1 MEDFS
6 QFNRKTGDFMSAFK
20 HYFDLVREN
29 FEAGS
34 FENAKNSMISAI
46 KSHGKQNFYELLDI
60 LEILVK
66 IEENEGVF
74 WSRNAENFSQYILDG
89 VRENKDYDYSYYD
102 SRIEILRAYALIKQ
116 PKFNVKPLDKKLIDE
131 ITKIVNGLMFAV
143 EYFRGMERHFEAMMA
158 QIYFCV
164 LNYRL
169 EALGGIRHESSVV
182 NFAVLISDMVKYIN
196 DLSDEIEINESAR
209 EFWEDEFNQD
219 PFFETEDEIQ
229 VLATEDLD
237 RAMREVQRQALFVR
251 VNYLV
256 ILAKV
261 GFWNLAEVTATEIL
275 KNFSFEEEFAEF
287 EKFIELTASGE
298 NGFKEAQKEPVFAK
312 FPFV

>member
-1 MEDFS
+1 
-6 QFNRKTGDFMSAFK
+6 MSTFK
-20 HYFDLVREN
+20 HFFDLTREN
-29 FEAGS
+29 FQAEK

-46 KSHGKQNFYELLDI
+46 KSHGSENFYELLDL

-66 IEENEGVF
+66 IEEREGVF
-74 WSRNAENFSQYILDG
+74 WSGNAESFSQYMLDG

-116 PKFNVKPLDKKLIDE
+116 PKFNVETLDKKLIDE
-131 ITKIVNGLMFAV
+131 IAKIVNGLMFAV

-169 EALGGIRHESSVV
+169 EELDGVKHESSVV
-182 NFAVLISDMVKYIN
+182 NFAVLINDMAKYIN
-196 DLSDEIEINESAR
+196 DLSDEIETIESVQ
-209 EFWEDEFNQD
+209 EFWDEEFEQG
-219 PFFETEDEIQ
+219 PFFGTEDEIQ
-229 VLATEDLD
+229 VLAFEDFE
-237 RAMREVQRQALFVR
+237 RVMCEMQRQAFFVR

-275 KNFSFEEEFAEF
+275 KNFSFEGEFSEF
-287 EKFIELTASGE
+287 EKFIELVALGE
-298 NGFKEAQKEPVFAK
+298 NGFKEAQKEPIFAK

>member
-1 MEDFS
+1 
-6 QFNRKTGDFMSAFK
+6 MSTFK
-20 HYFDLVREN
+20 HFFDLTREN
-29 FEAGS
+29 FQAEK

-46 KSHGKQNFYELLDI
+46 KSHGSENFYELLDL

-66 IEENEGVF
+66 IEEREGVF
-74 WSRNAENFSQYILDG
+74 WSGNAESFSQYILDG

-116 PKFNVKPLDKKLIDE
+116 PKFNVETLDKKLIDE
-131 ITKIVNGLMFAV
+131 IAKIVNGLMFAV

-169 EALGGIRHESSVV
+169 EELDGVKHESSVV
-182 NFAVLISDMVKYIN
+182 NFAVLINDMAKYIN
-196 DLSDEIEINESAR
+196 DLSDEIETIESVQ
-209 EFWEDEFNQD
+209 EFWDEEFEQG
-219 PFFETEDEIQ
+219 PFFGTEDESQ
-229 VLATEDLD
+229 VLAFEDFE
-237 RAMREVQRQALFVR
+237 RVMCEMQRQAFFVR

-275 KNFSFEEEFAEF
+275 KNFSFEGEFSEF
-287 EKFIELTASGE
+287 EKFIELVALGE
-298 NGFKEAQKEPVFAK
+298 NGFKEAQKEPIFAK

>member
-1 MEDFS
+1 MLV
-6 QFNRKTGDFMSAFK
+6 FK
-20 HYFDLVREN
+20 YYYDLAREN

-34 FENAKNSMISAI
+34 FENAKNSIISAI
-46 KSHGKQNFYELLDI
+46 KSHGNENFYELLDL
-60 LEILVK
+60 LEILMK
-66 IEENEGVF
+66 IEEREGVF
-74 WSRNAENFSQYILDG
+74 WSGNAEKFSQYVLDG

-131 ITKIVNGLMFAV
+131 IAKIVNGLVFGI

-169 EALGGIRHESSVV
+169 EELGGVRHESSVV
-182 NFAVLISDMVKYIN
+182 NFAVLISDMARYIN
-196 DLSDEIEINESAR
+196 DLSDEIEINEAAQ
-209 EFWEDEFNQD
+209 EFWEDEFDQD

-229 VLATEDLD
+229 VLAFEDLE
-237 RAMREVQRQALFVR
+237 RTMYETQKQAFFVR
-251 VNYLV
+251 INYLV
-256 ILAKV
+256 VLAKV
-261 GFWNLAEVTATEIL
+261 GFWNLAETTATEIL

-298 NGFKEAQKEPVFAK
+298 NGFKEAQKEPVFAR

>member
-1 MEDFS
+1 
-6 QFNRKTGDFMSAFK
+6 MSTFK
-20 HYFDLVREN
+20 YFFDLTREN
-29 FEAGS
+29 FQAEK

-46 KSHGKQNFYELLDI
+46 KSHGRQNFYELLDL

-66 IEENEGVF
+66 IEESEGVF
-74 WSRNAENFSQYILDG
+74 WSSNAESFSQYILNG

-102 SRIEILRAYALIKQ
+102 NRIEIIRAYALIKQ
-116 PKFNVKPLDKKLIDE
+116 PKFYFETLNKELAEE
-131 ITKIVNGLMFAV
+131 ITKTINGLMFSV

-169 EALGGIRHESSVV
+169 EELGGVQPESSVV
-182 NFAVLISDMVKYIN
+182 NFAVLINDMAKYIN

-209 EFWEDEFNQD
+209 EFWEDEFDQD

-229 VLATEDLD
+229 VLAFEDLE
-237 RAMREVQRQALFVR
+237 RAMCETQRQAFFVR
-251 VNYLV
+251 ANYLV

-261 GFWNLAEVTATEIL
+261 GFWNLAEVTATELL
-275 KNFSFEEEFAEF
+275 KNFSFEEEFSEF
-287 EKFIELTASGE
+287 EKFIELFASGE
-298 NGFKEAQKEPVFAK
+298 NGFKEAQKEPVFTK

>member
-1 MEDFS
+1 
-6 QFNRKTGDFMSAFK
+6 MSAFK
-20 HYFDLVREN
+20 YHFDLVREN

-34 FENAKNSMISAI
+34 FENAKNSIVSAI

-66 IEENEGVF
+66 IEESEGVF
-74 WSRNAENFSQYILDG
+74 WSGNAEKFSQYILNG
-89 VRENKDYDYSYYD
+89 VSENKDYDYSYYD
-102 SRIEILRAYALIKQ
+102 SRIEIIRAYALIKQ
-116 PKFNVKPLDKKLIDE
+116 PKFYFETLNKELAEE
-131 ITKIVNGLMFAV
+131 IAKTVNGLMFAV

-169 EALGGIRHESSVV
+169 EELGGVQPESSVV
-182 NFAVLISDMVKYIN
+182 NFAVLINDMAKYIN
-196 DLSDEIEINESAR
+196 DLSDEIEINEAAQ
-209 EFWEDEFNQD
+209 EFWEDEFDQD

-229 VLATEDLD
+229 VLATEDLE
-237 RAMREVQRQALFVR
+237 RAMCETQRQALFVR
-251 VNYLV
+251 ANYLV

-298 NGFKEAQKEPVFAK
+298 NGFKEAQKEPVFAR

>member
-1 MEDFS
+1 
-6 QFNRKTGDFMSAFK
+6 MSAFK
-20 HYFDLVREN
+20 YHFDLVREN

-34 FENAKNSMISAI
+34 FENAKNSIVSAI

-66 IEENEGVF
+66 IEESEGVF
-74 WSRNAENFSQYILDG
+74 WSGNAEKFSQYILDG
-89 VRENKDYDYSYYD
+89 VKLNKDYDYSYYD

-131 ITKIVNGLMFAV
+131 ITKIVNGLMFGI
-143 EYFRGMERHFEAMMA
+143 EYFRGMERYFEAMMA
-158 QIYFCV
+158 QTYFCV

-169 EALGGIRHESSVV
+169 EDLGGVRHESSVV
-182 NFAVLISDMVKYIN
+182 NFAVLIGDMVKYIN
-196 DLSDEIEINESAR
+196 DLSDEIEINEAAQ
-209 EFWEDEFNQD
+209 EFWEDEFDQD

-229 VLATEDLD
+229 VLAFEDLE
-237 RAMREVQRQALFVR
+237 RTMYETQKQAFFVR
-251 VNYLV
+251 INYLV
-256 ILAKV
+256 VLAKV

-298 NGFKEAQKEPVFAK
+298 NGFKEAQKEPVFAR

>member
-1 MEDFS
+1 
-6 QFNRKTGDFMSAFK
+6 MSTFK
-20 HYFDLVREN
+20 HFFDLTREN
-29 FEAGS
+29 FQAEK

-46 KSHGKQNFYELLDI
+46 KSHGSENFYELLDL

-66 IEENEGVF
+66 IEEREGVF
-74 WSRNAENFSQYILDG
+74 WSGNAESFSQYILDG

-116 PKFNVKPLDKKLIDE
+116 PKFNVETLDKKLIDE
-131 ITKIVNGLMFAV
+131 IAKIVNGLMFAV

-169 EALGGIRHESSVV
+169 EELDGVKHESSVV
-182 NFAVLISDMVKYIN
+182 NFAVLINDMAKYIN
-196 DLSDEIEINESAR
+196 DLSDEIETIESVQ
-209 EFWEDEFNQD
+209 EFWDEEFEQG
-219 PFFETEDEIQ
+219 PFFGTEDEIQ
-229 VLATEDLD
+229 VLAFEDFE
-237 RAMREVQRQALFVR
+237 RVMCEMQRQAFFVR

-275 KNFSFEEEFAEF
+275 KNFSFEGEFSEF
-287 EKFIELTASGE
+287 EKFIELVALGE
-298 NGFKEAQKEPVFAK
+298 NGFKEAQKEPIFAK

>member
-1 MEDFS
+1 
-6 QFNRKTGDFMSAFK
+6 MSTFK
-20 HYFDLVREN
+20 HFFDLTREN
-29 FEAGS
+29 FQAEK

-46 KSHGKQNFYELLDI
+46 KSHGSENFYELLDL

-66 IEENEGVF
+66 IEEREGVF
-74 WSRNAENFSQYILDG
+74 WSGNAESFSQYILDG

-116 PKFNVKPLDKKLIDE
+116 PKFNVETLDKKLIDE
-131 ITKIVNGLMFAV
+131 IAKIVNGLMFAV

-169 EALGGIRHESSVV
+169 EELGGVRPESSVV
-182 NFAVLISDMVKYIN
+182 NFAVLINDMAKYIN

-209 EFWEDEFNQD
+209 EFWEDEFDQD

-229 VLATEDLD
+229 VLAFEDLE
-237 RAMREVQRQALFVR
+237 RAMCETQRQAFFVR
-251 VNYLV
+251 ANYLV

-261 GFWNLAEVTATEIL
+261 GFWNLAEVTATELL
-275 KNFSFEEEFAEF
+275 KNFSFEEEFSEF
-287 EKFIELTASGE
+287 EKFIELFASGE
-298 NGFKEAQKEPVFAK
+298 NGFKEAQKEPIFAK

>member
-1 MEDFS
+1 
-6 QFNRKTGDFMSAFK
+6 MSTFK
-20 HYFDLVREN
+20 YFFDLTREN
-29 FEAGS
+29 FQAEK
-34 FENAKNSMISAI
+34 FESAKNSMISAI
-46 KSHGKQNFYELLDI
+46 KSHGSENFYELLDL

-66 IEENEGVF
+66 IEEREGVF
-74 WSRNAENFSQYILDG
+74 WSGNAESFSQYILDG

-116 PKFNVKPLDKKLIDE
+116 PKFNVETLDKKLIDE
-131 ITKIVNGLMFAV
+131 IAKIVNGLMFAV

-169 EALGGIRHESSVV
+169 EELDGVKHESSVV
-182 NFAVLISDMVKYIN
+182 NFAVLINDMAKYIN
-196 DLSDEIEINESAR
+196 DLSDEIETIEYVQ
-209 EFWEDEFNQD
+209 EFWDEEFEQG
-219 PFFETEDEIQ
+219 PFFGTEDEIQ
-229 VLATEDLD
+229 VLAFEDFE
-237 RAMREVQRQALFVR
+237 RAMCEMQRQALLVR

-261 GFWNLAEVTATEIL
+261 GFWNLAEVTATELL
-275 KNFSFEEEFAEF
+275 KNFSFEEEFSEF
-287 EKFIELTASGE
+287 EKFIELVALGE
-298 NGFKEAQKEPVFAK
+298 NGFKEARKEPVFAK

>member
-1 MEDFS
+1 
-6 QFNRKTGDFMSAFK
+6 MSTFK
-20 HYFDLVREN
+20 HFFDLTRKN
-29 FEAGS
+29 FEAEK
-34 FENAKNSMISAI
+34 FENAKNSIVSAI
-46 KSHGKQNFYELLDI
+46 KSHGSENFYELLDL

-66 IEENEGVF
+66 IEESEGVF
-74 WSRNAENFSQYILDG
+74 WSSNAESFSQYILNG

-102 SRIEILRAYALIKQ
+102 NRIEIIRAYALIKQ
-116 PKFNVKPLDKKLIDE
+116 PKFYFETLNKELAEE
-131 ITKIVNGLMFAV
+131 ITKTINGLMFSV

-169 EALGGIRHESSVV
+169 EELGGVQPESSVV
-182 NFAVLISDMVKYIN
+182 NFAVLINDMAKYIN

-209 EFWEDEFNQD
+209 EFWEDEFDQD

-229 VLATEDLD
+229 VLAFEDLE
-237 RAMREVQRQALFVR
+237 RAMCETQRQAFFVR
-251 VNYLV
+251 ANYLV

-261 GFWNLAEVTATEIL
+261 GFWNLAEVTATELL
-275 KNFSFEEEFAEF
+275 KNFSFEEEFSEF
-287 EKFIELTASGE
+287 EKFIELFASGE
-298 NGFKEAQKEPVFAK
+298 NGFKEAQKEPVFTK

>member
-1 MEDFS
+1 ML
-6 QFNRKTGDFMSAFK
+6 TFK
-20 HYFDLVREN
+20 HFFDLTREN
-29 FEAGS
+29 FES
-34 FENAKNSMISAI
+34 EKFENAKNSMISAI
-46 KSHGKQNFYELLDI
+46 KSHGSENFYELLDL

-66 IEENEGVF
+66 IEEREGVF
-74 WSRNAENFSQYILDG
+74 WSGNAESFSQYILDG

-116 PKFNVKPLDKKLIDE
+116 PKFYFETLNKELAEE
-131 ITKIVNGLMFAV
+131 ITKTVNGLIFSV

-169 EALGGIRHESSVV
+169 EELGGVQPESSVV
-182 NFAVLISDMVKYIN
+182 NFAVLINDMAKYIN

-209 EFWEDEFNQD
+209 EFWEDEFDQD

-229 VLATEDLD
+229 VLAFEDLE
-237 RAMREVQRQALFVR
+237 RAMCETQRQAFFVR
-251 VNYLV
+251 ANYLV

-261 GFWNLAEVTATEIL
+261 GFWNLAEVTATELL
-275 KNFSFEEEFAEF
+275 KNFSFEEEFSEF
-287 EKFIELTASGE
+287 EKFIELFASGE
-298 NGFKEAQKEPVFAK
+298 NGFKEAQKEPIFAK

>member
-1 MEDFS
+1 MLV
-6 QFNRKTGDFMSAFK
+6 FK
-20 HYFDLVREN
+20 YYYDLAREN

-34 FENAKNSMISAI
+34 FENAKNSIISAI
-46 KSHGKQNFYELLDI
+46 KSHGNENFYELLDL
-60 LEILVK
+60 LEILMK
-66 IEENEGVF
+66 IEEREGVF
-74 WSRNAENFSQYILDG
+74 WSGNAEKFSQYVLDG

-131 ITKIVNGLMFAV
+131 IAKIVNGLVFGI

-169 EALGGIRHESSVV
+169 EELGGVRHESSVV
-182 NFAVLISDMVKYIN
+182 NFAVLISDMARYIN
-196 DLSDEIEINESAR
+196 DLSDEIEINEAAQ
-209 EFWEDEFNQD
+209 EFWEDEFDQD

-229 VLATEDLD
+229 VLAFEDLE
-237 RAMREVQRQALFVR
+237 RTMYETQKQAFFVR
-251 VNYLV
+251 INYLV
-256 ILAKV
+256 VLAKV

-298 NGFKEAQKEPVFAK
+298 NGFKEAQKEPVFAR

>member
-1 MEDFS
+1 ML
-6 QFNRKTGDFMSAFK
+6 AFK
-20 HYFDLVREN
+20 YYYDSAREN

-34 FENAKNSMISAI
+34 FENAKNSMMSAI
-46 KSHGKQNFYELLDI
+46 KSHGEQNFYELLDL

-66 IEENEGVF
+66 IEEHEGVF
-74 WSRNAENFSQYILDG
+74 WSRNAEKFSQYVLDG

-102 SRIEILRAYALIKQ
+102 SRIENLRAYALIKQ

-131 ITKIVNGLMFAV
+131 ITKTVNGLMFAV

-169 EALGGIRHESSVV
+169 EELGGIRHESSVV
-182 NFAVLISDMVKYIN
+182 NFAVLISDMAKYVN
-196 DLSDEIEINESAR
+196 DLSDEIEINEAAQ
-209 EFWEDEFNQD
+209 EFWEDEFDQD

-229 VLATEDLD
+229 VLAFEDLE
-237 RAMREVQRQALFVR
+237 RAMYETQKQAFFVR

-261 GFWNLAEVTATEIL
+261 GFWNLAETTATEIL
-275 KNFSFEEEFAEF
+275 KNYSFEEEFAEF
-287 EKFIELTASGE
+287 EGFIELFASGE
-298 NGFKEAQKEPVFAK
+298 NGFKEARKEPIFAK

>member
-1 MEDFS
+1 
-6 QFNRKTGDFMSAFK
+6 MSTFK
-20 HYFDLVREN
+20 HFFDLTREN
-29 FEAGS
+29 FQAEK

-46 KSHGKQNFYELLDI
+46 KSHGSENFYELLDL

-66 IEENEGVF
+66 IEEREGVF
-74 WSRNAENFSQYILDG
+74 WSGNAESFSQYILDG

-116 PKFNVKPLDKKLIDE
+116 PKFYFETLNKELAEE
-131 ITKIVNGLMFAV
+131 ITKTVNGLIFSV

-169 EALGGIRHESSVV
+169 EELGGVQPESSVV
-182 NFAVLISDMVKYIN
+182 NFAVLINDMAKYIN

-209 EFWEDEFNQD
+209 EFWEDEFDQD

-229 VLATEDLD
+229 VLAFEDLE
-237 RAMREVQRQALFVR
+237 RAMCETQRQAFFVR
-251 VNYLV
+251 ANYLV

-261 GFWNLAEVTATEIL
+261 GFWNLAEVTATELL
-275 KNFSFEEEFAEF
+275 KNFSFEEEFSEF
-287 EKFIELTASGE
+287 EKFIELFASGE
-298 NGFKEAQKEPVFAK
+298 NGFKEAQKEPIFAK

>member
-1 MEDFS
+1 
-6 QFNRKTGDFMSAFK
+6 MSTFK
-20 HYFDLVREN
+20 YFFDLTREN
-29 FEAGS
+29 FQAEK
-34 FENAKNSMISAI
+34 FENAKNSMISSI
-46 KSHGKQNFYELLDI
+46 KSHGSENFYELLDL

-66 IEENEGVF
+66 IEEREGVF
-74 WSRNAENFSQYILDG
+74 WSGNAESFSQYILDG

-116 PKFNVKPLDKKLIDE
+116 PKFNVETLDKKLIDE
-131 ITKIVNGLMFAV
+131 IAKIVNGLMFAV

-169 EALGGIRHESSVV
+169 EELDGVKHESSVV
-182 NFAVLISDMVKYIN
+182 NFAVLINDMAKYIN
-196 DLSDEIEINESAR
+196 DLSDEIETIESVQ
-209 EFWEDEFNQD
+209 EFWDEEFEQG
-219 PFFETEDEIQ
+219 PFFGTEDEIQ
-229 VLATEDLD
+229 VLAFEDFE
-237 RAMREVQRQALFVR
+237 RVMCEMQRQAFFVR

-261 GFWNLAEVTATEIL
+261 GFWDLAEVTVVEIL
-275 KNFSFEEEFAEF
+275 KNFSFEGEFSEF
-287 EKFIELTASGE
+287 EKFIELFASGE
-298 NGFKEAQKEPVFAK
+298 NGFEEAQKEPVFAK